1 MPKIFL
7 TKEGYEKLIAEL
19 NYLKTVKRKE
29 IAEHLE
35 HARSMGD
42 LRENAEYDAAKNEQ
56 AHLEKRM
63 AELENKLSQASLIDE
78 ESMAKD
84 KVLIGAK
91 ITIIDLDT
99 KEESAYA
106 LVSSE
111 EADFSQN
118 KISTSSPI
126 GRALLG
132 HKKDEVVEVKIPKGT
147 VRYKILKIEREG

>member
-19 NYLKTVKRKE
+19 KYLKTVKRRE

-78 ESMAKD
+78 ELMARD

-99 KEESAYA
+99 KEESTYA

-126 GRALLG
+126 GKALLG

-147 VRYKILKIEREG
+147 VKYKILKIER

>member
-126 GRALLG
+126 GKALLG

-147 VRYKILKIEREG
+147 VRYKILKIER

>member
-29 IAEHLE
+29 IAGHLE

-78 ESMAKD
+78 ESMARD
-84 KVLIGAK
+84 KVLIGAMV
-91 ITIIDLDT
+91 TMIDLDT
-99 KEESAYA
+99 KEESVYT

-111 EADFSQN
+111 EADLAQS

-126 GRALLG
+126 GKALLG
-132 HKKDEVVEVKIPKGT
+132 HKVDEIVEVKIPKGI
-147 VRYKILKIEREG
+147 VRYKILKIER

>member
-78 ESMAKD
+78 ESMARD
-84 KVLIGAK
+84 KVLIGAMV
-91 ITIIDLDT
+91 TMIDLDT
-99 KEESAYA
+99 KEESIYT

-126 GRALLG
+126 GKALLG
-132 HKKDEVVEVKIPKGT
+132 HKKDEVVEVKIPKGI
-147 VRYKILKIEREG
+147 VRYKILKIER

>member
-42 LRENAEYDAAKNEQ
+42 LRENAEYDTAKNEQ
-56 AHLEKRM
+56 AHLEKKM

-78 ESMAKD
+78 ESMARD

-91 ITIIDLDT
+91 ITIIDLDAK
-99 KEESAYA
+99 KEATYT

-126 GRALLG
+126 GKALLG
-132 HKKDEVVEVKIPKGT
+132 HKRDEVVEINIPKGT
-147 VRYKILKIEREG
+147 VRYKILKIER